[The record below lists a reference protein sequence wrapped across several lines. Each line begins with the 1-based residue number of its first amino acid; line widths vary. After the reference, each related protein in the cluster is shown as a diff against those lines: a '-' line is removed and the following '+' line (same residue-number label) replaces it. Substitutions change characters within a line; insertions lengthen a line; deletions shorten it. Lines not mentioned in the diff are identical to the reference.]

1 MAYKVFDPFKQ
12 YANAADIEKGWE
24 STVGYSTASYYLLVR
39 PEPAGPF
46 GKYAVVFGGGTGSTI
61 YNSSLYTKVIEDIE
75 PELCM
80 SLDFRLG
87 SAGYS
92 AASAY
97 IMTDTNTSRLSK
109 NNLVGTL
116 SVEINGKI
124 PKIYHTIVT
133 SVGTSV
139 FGLNKLLLGEFS
151 QLVDGESYTLQ
162 MRGKI
167 IDQQHG
173 EATVILNG
181 EVMELTFNP
190 TRVTPDPGFVQTG
203 FNAISTAS
211 RRSSTAVASET
222 LVSDLVIYTNDAETS
237 WPLGPIDLKIR
248 QTPDANLAVGPVNES
263 TFVTVNGTLEFD
275 VEDPEGEIIG
285 AAVMTRANAVN
296 GNIAVGFQVDVVNGE
311 EVTRVVDRDIIPGF
325 IPRID
330 TAFMPPELFQA
341 GTKLRLRSIP
351 R

>member
-24 STVGYSTASYYLLVR
+24 STVGYSTANYYLILR
-39 PEPAGPF
+39 PEPAGPW
-46 GKYAVVFGGGTGSTI
+46 GKTAMVLGGGTGSTI
-61 YNSSLYTKVIEDIE
+61 RNSALYTKVIENIE

-80 SLDFRLG
+80 SVDIRLG

-97 IMTDTNTSRLSK
+97 IMTDTNTSRQSK
-109 NNLVGTL
+109 NNLAGTI
-116 SVEINGKI
+116 SVEINGRI
-124 PKIYHTIVT
+124 PKVYHTIVT
-133 SVGTSV
+133 YNDAVSFGT
-139 FGLNKLLLGEFS
+139 NKLLLGEFS
-151 QLVDGESYTLQ
+151 QLVAGESYTLQ

-167 IDQQHG
+167 VDQQHG
-173 EATVILNG
+173 EATIILNG

-190 TRVTPDPGFVQTG
+190 TRVTPDPGFVQNG

-211 RRSSTAVASET
+211 NRSSTGVANET
-222 LVSDLVIYTNDAETS
+222 LVSDLVIYTNDAETT
-237 WPLGPIDLKIR
+237 WPLGPLDLKVK
-248 QTPDANLAVGPVNES
+248 QTPDANLAVGPVNEA
-263 TFVTVNGTLEFD
+263 TFVTVNGELEFD
-275 VEDPEGEIIG
+275 VEDPVGEIIG

-296 GNIAVGFQVDVVNGE
+296 GNVAVGFQVDVVNGA

-325 IPRID
+325 LPRID
-330 TAFMPPELFQA
+330 TSFMDPELFQA